1 MFDVLFSRYSSS
13 MLGLADHMNMV
24 RRHSTT
30 SIMSSEVKNVGG
42 DKGKIEKQQSKS
54 AWGKVT

>member
-1 MFDVLFSRYSSS
+1 